1 MKLHCLIFPHW
12 RRLLL
17 SVLVLCTAQV
27 ALASDA
33 DQRLEALKQALID
46 LSIDSE
52 VKLVSSA
59 YLDHQGV
66 LHEAS
71 IVTSAS
77 RVRGIRVLSY
87 LEEAGVGVADVEA
100 TVEASDC
107 PVARSGLQREVL
119 ISIAQGINDPR
130 FGDHYLSELGELSQ
144 QLLTAALSRS
154 PGWSV
159 APKQKFVSSYHKTMA
174 ATGGSQRPFEIQLA
188 LQPVALE
195 FSRGRRNLERYVGAQ
210 GTKALYWSRSQIPGL
225 ASRAPWSNQTLEIQ
239 LRLIDPVRGDVVV
252 AETVQIDYPSLP
264 RGYDKT
270 DLPVKF
276 IDQLTAISQRFV
288 GQINQ
293 TLECRRHYYHVSN
306 SSAVGG
312 GSDNSAEIRINAGS
326 IAGVQVGDQF
336 LLSPTPQISGQGA
349 SLDDIGRLVLAQV
362 QDVGLHGATLKVTA
376 GQAMHS
382 QLSNSFNHYVAIY
395 F

>member
-1 MKLHCLIFPHW
+1 MKLSCLIFPHW
-12 RRLLL
+12 SRLLL
-17 SVLVLCTAQV
+17 SLVMLCAVQIT
-27 ALASDA
+27 LASDA

-52 VKLVSSA
+52 VRLVSSA
-59 YLDHQGV
+59 YLDQQGV

-71 IVTSAS
+71 VVTSES
-77 RVRGIRVLSY
+77 QVRGIRVLSY
-87 LEEAGVGVADVEA
+87 LQEAGLGVADVEA
-100 TVEASDC
+100 TVVASDC

-119 ISIAQGINDPR
+119 ISIAQSTDDPR
-130 FGDHYLSELGELSQ
+130 FGDHYLSELGELSE

-159 APKQKFVSSYHKTMA
+159 APKQKFVSSYHKRMA
-174 ATGGSQRPFEIQLA
+174 ATGGIQRPFEIQLA
-188 LQPVALE
+188 LQPVQLE
-195 FSRGRRNLERYVGAQ
+195 FSGARRNIERYVGAQ
-210 GTKALYWSRSQIPGL
+210 GSKALYWGRSQIPGL
-225 ASRAPWSNQTLEIQ
+225 ASRAPWSNQAMEVE

-264 RGYDKT
+264 RGYGKT
-270 DLPVKF
+270 DLPIKF

-288 GQINQ
+288 GQINE

-306 SSAVGG
+306 SPAVGG
-312 GSDNSAEIRINAGS
+312 ESDARAEVRINAGS

-362 QDVGLHGATLKVTA
+362 QAVGLHGATLKVTA
-376 GQAMHS
+376 GEAMHS
-382 QLSNSFNHYVAIY
+382 RLSENFNHYVAIY